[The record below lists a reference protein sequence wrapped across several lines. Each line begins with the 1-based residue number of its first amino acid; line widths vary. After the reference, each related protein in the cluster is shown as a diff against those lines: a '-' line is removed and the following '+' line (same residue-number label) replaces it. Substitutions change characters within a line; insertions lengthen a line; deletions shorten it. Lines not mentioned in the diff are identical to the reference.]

1 MEEIMN
7 GQKVVKVFSH
17 ETETK
22 KDFDRVNDELFEMSC
37 QANRYA
43 NMLMPI
49 LMNMGN
55 ILYVVVALAGGMLL
69 LSGRAELEFVR
80 HGTFHQYY
88 RTFFEYDKTVLRQYR
103 TGVQSGQLSCHG
115 SCGSRSY
122 FQPAG

>member
-22 KDFDRVNDELFEMSC
+22 KDFDRINDELFEMSC

-55 ILYVVVALAGGMLL
+55 ILYVVVALAGACCYCPA
-69 LSGRAELEFVR
+69 R
-80 HGTFHQYY
+80 
-88 RTFFEYDKTVLRQYR
+88 RT
-103 TGVQSGQLSCHG
+103 
-115 SCGSRSY
+115 
-122 FQPAG
+122 